1 MYSRKRNVYFYINS
15 SWKRL
20 KEEIAFKKKKGNDR
34 PVKNSCLIK

>member
-20 KEEIAFKKKKGNDR
+20 KEEIAFKKKRAMTGLLKTHA
-34 PVKNSCLIK
+34 